1 MAITGV
7 VQAQERTAWFRQ
19 AKFGMFIHW
28 GLYAVPAGE
37 WDGKPVSGIGEWI
50 MNRAKIPVAD
60 YAALTKQ
67 FNPVRFN
74 ADEWVQLAKDAGMG
88 YMAITSKHHDGFAL
102 FHSKA
107 STFNIVDA
115 TPFGRDVIRELSDAC
130 HRQGL
135 RFGCY
140 YSQSQDWHHP
150 GGAVSRGSWDPAQQG
165 DYDQY
170 LNKIALP
177 QVREVL
183 TGYGPISLIW
193 FDTPVNMTDER
204 VKPFIEAIRTLQP
217 ACLINSRLLMSGAA
231 VKKLTPDALAKL
243 SDVGCDYVS
252 RADNEI
258 PPVPMP
264 GCWETPATLND
275 TWGYKK
281 DDQKWKSPETLLY
294 KLVDIVSKGGNYLLN
309 VGPDATGVIPQ
320 QSQDILRKVGAW
332 LKVNGEAIY
341 NAGAT
346 PFGQEFG
353 GMVEDK
359 DEYGRKV
366 KVSALRAWRCTTQ
379 PGKLYFH
386 IFEWPASG
394 QFEVT
399 GVKGKAVRAFF
410 LADVSRAARKIT
422 QTGDKLAIEL
432 PAKAPGTLPVVLCVE
447 LSRD

>member
-1 MAITGV
+1 MKRIGSLSVFAIAMTGL
-7 VQAQERTAWFRQ
+7 VQAQERTAWFRE

-28 GLYAVPAGE
+28 GPSAIPAGE
-37 WDGKPVSGIGEWI
+37 WDGKKVSGPGEWI
-50 MNRAKIPVAD
+50 MKSAKIPVAD
-60 YAALTKQ
+60 
-67 FNPVRFN
+67 N

-88 YMAITSKHHDGFAL
+88 YMVITSKHHDGFAM
-102 FHSKA
+102 FHSRVSK
-107 STFNIVDA
+107 FNVVDA
-115 TPFGRDVIRELSDAC
+115 TPFGRDVVRELSEAC
-130 HRQGL
+130 RRQGL

-150 GGAVSRGSWDPAQQG
+150 GGAVRGVSWDPAQQG

-170 LNKIALP
+170 LNTIALP
-177 QVREVL
+177 QVKEVL
-183 TGYGPISLIW
+183 TGYGPIALIW
-193 FDTPVNMTDER
+193 FDTPVNMTEAR
-204 VKPFIEAIRTLQP
+204 GKPFREAIRTLQP
-217 ACLINSRLLMSGAA
+217 ACLINSRILMSGAT

-243 SDVGCDYVS
+243 AGTGYDYVS

-281 DDQKWKSPETLLY
+281 NDQKWKSPETLLY

-309 VGPDATGVIPQ
+309 VGPDATGFIPQ
-320 QSQDILRKVGAW
+320 ESQNILRQVGAW

-341 NAGAT
+341 NAGPT

-353 GMVEDK
+353 GTVEDK
-359 DEYGRKV
+359 DEYGRQV
-366 KVSALRAWRCTTQ
+366 MVSALRAWRCTTQ

-394 QFEVT
+394 RFEVA
-399 GVKGKAVRAFF
+399 GMNGKAVRAHL
-410 LADVSRAARKIT
+410 LADTARAARKVT
-422 QTGDKLAIEL
+422 QTGDQLAVEL
-432 PAKAPGTLPVVLCVE
+432 PAQAPGALPAVLCVE